1 MRQVRDHCL
10 APARAGG
17 APLAGGRYTRLFP
30 ELPALAIEPQMLR
43 AIGRACARDGDA
55 VGGPA
60 DARTVAA
67 ARPVFGQYLAHDLT
81 ADRSP
86 VTHHDDAELL
96 RNARSAR
103 LDLEVLYGDG
113 PVGNP
118 YLYSRRDPARLLL
131 SRSESGEEDDLPR
144 NQEGIA
150 LAGDPRQD
158 VHVLI
163 SQTHLAMIR
172 AHNQLVDRLRADGV
186 GEADLFGAARRALT
200 WHYQYVVLHDYL
212 PETIGAERAA
222 RLLER
227 GPRHYRPEG
236 TVAIPLE
243 FADAAYR
250 FGHSQMRDRYQLQP
264 GGPAYKLLPDLIGF
278 RPTSAGRVVHWP
290 LLLDVPGQP
299 PAQRARVIDRYLPD
313 SLIHLP
319 LEITGKVDEEDEASL
334 AVRDLL
340 RGTATSLPSGEAV
353 AQAVSETPLTPDEI
367 GLASM
372 GWPGGTPLW
381 YYILREAAVR
391 EHGERLG
398 PVGALIVGEVLLG
411 VLDGD
416 PSSQRCVDPGWRPTL
431 PGREPGR
438 FTLTDLLAPDS
449 VGGEATVRSGE

>member
-1 MRQVRDHCL
+1 MRQARDYCL

-17 APLAGGRYTRLFP
+17 PPLAGERYTRLFP
-30 ELPALAIEPQMLR
+30 GLPALAIEPGMLR
-43 AIGRACARDGDA
+43 AIGRACARDDDA

-67 ARPVFGQYLAHDLT
+67 ARPVFGQYLGHDLT

-103 LDLEVLYGDG
+103 LNLEVLYGDG

-131 SRSESGEEDDLPR
+131 GRGGSGEEDDLPR

-163 SQTHLAMIR
+163 SQLHVAIIR
-172 AHNQLVDRLRADGV
+172 AHNRLAGRLREDGV
-186 GEADLFGAARRALT
+186 PDADLFGAARRALT
-200 WHYQYVVLHDYL
+200 WHYQYVMLHDYL
-212 PETIGAERAA
+212 PETIGAERVA
-222 RLLER
+222 RLLAE
-227 GPRHYRPEG
+227 GPRYFRPEG
-236 TVAIPLE
+236 AVAIPLE

-250 FGHSQMRDRYQLQP
+250 FGHSQMRDSYQLQP
-264 GGPAYKLLPDLIGF
+264 GGPAYKLMPDLIGF
-278 RPTSAGRVVHWP
+278 RPTPAGRAVHWP

-299 PAQRARVIDRYLPD
+299 RAQRARAIDGCLPD

-319 LEITGKVDEEDEASL
+319 VDITGTVDDDDQSSL

-340 RGTATSLPSGEAV
+340 RGSATGLPSGEAV
-353 AQAVSETPLTPDEI
+353 ARQVGETPLARDEI
-367 GLASM
+367 GLADV
-372 GWPGGTPLW
+372 GWPGETPLW

-391 EHGERLG
+391 EDGERLG

-416 PSSQRCVDPGWRPTL
+416 PSSQRAVAPDWRPSL

-438 FTLTDLLAPDS
+438 FTLTDLLSP
-449 VGGEATVRSGE
+449 VR